1 MKLLSLMKL
10 LVTVENNMYKMK
22 SYCLKCREFQIQVT
36 VEKRYYQK
44 AQHAVVKNLDLLN
57 IKKQKDY

>member
-1 MKLLSLMKL
+1 
-10 LVTVENNMYKMK
+10 MYKMK

-36 VEKRYYQK
+36 VEKRYHQK